1 MNHLRYLR
9 LFYCLAPLWSWGLL
23 SSCTTVIDAKLD
35 TGPIQLS
42 VDGTLTDQP
51 GLQTI
56 RLTQTAAYFNNSQP
70 TPATSAT
77 VTVADDA
84 GKTYRFSD
92 PDNDG
97 YYVWQPTGKD
107 TLGHIGRTYQLTVA
121 YQGETY
127 RASSKMNRVPP
138 VDSIIF
144 VKRKLNPLS
153 KTEGYRAEFYAVDI
167 PGGVDYYRVRFFR
180 NGELQNKPGDI
191 ITSQDGSFRGPGNA
205 TDGLTFIVPIR
216 RAINPDS
223 LYALNDVVKVEIQSL
238 TVEAFDFWQELQ
250 TQITNGGLFATP
262 VANVPSNILNA
273 NANGRKA
280 TGFFITSAV
289 RSRSVAVSE
298 ANIRTR
304 DD

>member
-1 MNHLRYLR
+1 MNSIRFFFIMAAAVLVLN
-9 LFYCLAPLWSWGLL
+9 
-23 SSCTTVIDAKLD
+23 SCTTVIDAKLD

-42 VDGTLTDQP
+42 VDGTLTDVP
-51 GLQTI
+51 GQQTI
-56 RLTQTAAYFNNSQP
+56 RLTRTAAYFDNGQP

-77 VTVADDA
+77 VSVSDDA
-84 GKTYRFSD
+84 GKTYSFSD

-121 YQGETY
+121 YQGDTY
-127 RASSKMNRVPP
+127 RASSTLNRLPP

-167 PGGVDYYRVRFFR
+167 AGGVDYYRVRFFR
-180 NGELQNKPGDI
+180 NGQLQNKPANI
-191 ITSQDGSFRGPGNA
+191 ITSQDGGFRGSNTV
-205 TDGLTFIVPIR
+205 TDGLTFIAPIR
-216 RAINPDS
+216 RSVNPDS
-223 LYALNDVVKVEIQSL
+223 LYALNDVVKVELQSL
-238 TVEAFDFWQELQ
+238 TSDAFDFWQSLR

-262 VANVPSNILNA
+262 AVNVPTNIINTNA
-273 NANGRKA
+273 TGRKA

-289 RSRSVAVSE
+289 RSKTVSVVD
-298 ANIRTR
+298 ANIRVR
-304 DD
+304 AD

>member
-1 MNHLRYLR
+1 MQRYFIL
-9 LFYCLAPLWSWGLL
+9 LFFLATGAGLT
-23 SSCTTVIDAKLD
+23 SCTTVIDAKLD

-51 GLQTI
+51 GQQTI
-56 RLTQTAAYFNNSQP
+56 RLTQTAAYFDSSTP

-77 VTVADDA
+77 VTVVDNV
-84 GKTYRFSD
+84 GKTYPFSD

-107 TLGHIGRTYQLTVA
+107 TLGHIGRTYQLTIA
-121 YQGETY
+121 YQGDTY
-127 RASSKMNRVPP
+127 KASSKMNPVPP
-138 VDSIIF
+138 VDSLIF

-167 PGGVDYYRVRFFR
+167 PNEVDYYRIRFFR
-180 NGELQNKPGDI
+180 NGELQSEPNNI
-191 ITSQDGSFRGPGNA
+191 ITSQDGAFRGA
-205 TDGLTFIVPIR
+205 STVTDGLTFIVPIR
-216 RAINPDS
+216 RSINPDS
-223 LYALNDVVKVEIQSL
+223 LYALNDVVKVEVQSL
-238 TVEAFDFWQELQ
+238 TLDAFDFWQLLR

-262 VANVPSNILNA
+262 SVNVPTNISNT

-289 RSRSVAVSE
+289 RSRTATVND
-298 ANIRTR
+298 ANIRVR
-304 DD
+304 ED